1 MTLHQTLWVL
11 GRHRIRLE
19 YHWAALWRSLFS
31 LLEFVS
37 SRVDNVRVLGRVE
50 ELVEET
56 LITLE
61 FAALSVE
68 KLMPSPEA
76 LVDFVYETIR
86 SKSTIEKQMDLLAS
100 LEVPTTDKPRG
111 AALSVHAQ
119 AVRAIATIEGIARY
133 YEGKISAQG
142 EGFEIGDVMKVIGA
156 EVERDGVRIEASRE
170 PDAPPRRSEASNSEN
185 FVKWACI
192 DGLALMS

>member
-1 MTLHQTLWVL
+1 M
-11 GRHRIRLE
+11 
-19 YHWAALWRSLFS
+19 
-31 LLEFVS
+31 
-37 SRVDNVRVLGRVE
+37 
-50 ELVEET
+50 EET

-170 PDAPPRRSEASNSEN
+170 PDAPP
-185 FVKWACI
+185 
-192 DGLALMS
+192 